1 MWSRGQKGAIKRSNR
16 VSWHVVYIY
25 RVTNCLFLIS
35 QQEKRKF
42 EAMRGMGIDRH
53 VFGLYIISQ
62 WLKMDPLPDLFTDKV
77 FNPNSYEKFTVVLS
91 NDYRIMM
98 ICV

>member
-1 MWSRGQKGAIKRSNR
+1 ML
-16 VSWHVVYIY
+16 YIY

-42 EAMRGMGIDRH
+42 EAMRCMGIDRH

-77 FNPNSYEKFTVVLS
+77 FNPISYEKFNLMITVL
-91 NDYRIMM
+91 
-98 ICV
+98 